1 MLRSGDTRVRV
12 TLTITPCIIRVCDW
26 KIRLNSFCRSRAM
39 RFCLVSCIVGV
50 VFRVMCVG
58 LFQANVLAVYL
69 FVQKY
74 LRILFELVFVLGG
87 EVVCRSMFGAKRVN
101 LWVSL

>member
-12 TLTITPCIIRVCDW
+12 TLTITPCINRVCDW

-50 VFRVMCVG
+50 VFRVMCVAYSKLTCWQSICSCKNICAFSLNLS
-58 LFQANVLAVYL
+58 LFS
-69 FVQKY
+69 
-74 LRILFELVFVLGG
+74 
-87 EVVCRSMFGAKRVN
+87 VVR
-101 LWVSL
+101 

>member
-39 RFCLVSCIVGV
+39 RFCLVSCIVGG
-50 VFRVMCVG
+50 VFRVMCG
-58 LFQANVLAVYL
+58 LFQAYVLAVDL
-69 FVQKY
+69 
-74 LRILFELVFVLGG
+74 LV
-87 EVVCRSMFGAKRVN
+87 
-101 LWVSL
+101 